1 MAKRHSN
8 PRLVKIHRSYTV
20 EEAANLLAVHKSTVR
35 EWIKRGLP
43 TSDDRRPTIILG
55 RELAAFLTARRI
67 KNKRPCSIGE
77 LYCLKCK
84 APKKPAGRMVD
95 FAPTTNKV
103 GNLTAICP
111 DCETMMNRRF
121 SLSKLGQFQTEMD
134 ITFPQALRHIVES
147 DKPTVNHDFK

>member
-55 RELAAFLTARRI
+55 RELAAFLSA
-67 KNKRPCSIGE
+67 
-77 LYCLKCK
+77 
-84 APKKPAGRMVD
+84 
-95 FAPTTNKV
+95 
-103 GNLTAICP
+103 
-111 DCETMMNRRF
+111 
-121 SLSKLGQFQTEMD
+121 
-134 ITFPQALRHIVES
+134 
-147 DKPTVNHDFK
+147 